1 MTYSFW
7 LEQTIAVSR
16 WLDASARLSAT
27 STDRSPGIFT
37 RGVADRSRNEAA
49 KVANVLVLLT
59 KFRSA

>member
-16 WLDASARLSAT
+16 WLDARSRLTAT

-37 RGVADRSRNEAA
+37 RGSGDRSRNEAA
-49 KVANVLVLLT
+49 KPGPVLVLLA
-59 KFRSA
+59 KFTSV